1 MKKNLNLFIAILVCL
16 TLNQTRSF
24 ASSHR
29 EAPLI
34 SSDPLADNT
43 DVYAFRSPV
52 DTNRVVLIANYIPFE
67 HPAGGPNWYFFGENI
82 RYEIHVK
89 NQATT
94 MADDIVYRF
103 TFKLINEDSTT
114 FFDIRLGKQNN
125 KNTYTLERSMGGGAF
140 IPIITNGIVPP
151 PNIGPRSIE
160 GNPVGLSAPNYDTL
174 MRRAITTAPTGE
186 RVFAGPIDD
195 PFFADLGGIF
205 DVGNFRK
212 PGRDGL
218 AKFNVHSL
226 VIEVPISTLQKDKKT
241 TAQATSILDA
251 DYVIGVYATASR
263 PAMTTFDANTGMNT
277 TSGNYIQ
284 VSRLGM
290 PLTNEVVIPI
300 GSKDNWNSV
309 MTNTSEEA
317 KFDKFIVNPELA
329 LYMDD
334 SKFGSAIP
342 GLSDLRIQT
351 NSLGKYD
358 FRNGMPGLF
367 PLKGTPAVN
376 GTALAESAFGGFLL
390 PNNSSPRA
398 VDLLPIFKTGVP
410 NLRPYQLATGKNGDP
425 LAAGKP
431 FVNNFLPTFGDMLR
445 LNMAVPVTPRN
456 SADFSSLG
464 LVQAAALGLTDARF
478 NGSTAL
484 QNIPNMDGF
493 PNGRRLED
501 DVTTIE
507 LQAVGGVILA
517 ALGLSYENP
526 AQLGKTLG
534 FNAGVTKNDTTLKTV
549 FPFVQGPWRGIT
561 GPQYVGPRSEQ
572 TVPVTFVKFTADKTG
587 QKVLLRWEVVNE
599 LNVSRYEVEQ
609 SVDGLRY
616 QKIGT
621 VSVGAANTNSYELTD
636 ANPSLDKSNLYRIK
650 QIDKDGKFTYTD
662 VRMVK
667 FGATNIITVTPNPAV
682 GFIKVFS
689 TQSPLQISLF
699 DQGGKKVM
707 SQILVN
713 GSGQF
718 NISSLAKGVYT
729 VVAESNGVRVE
740 SKKIVKQ

>member
-1 MKKNLNLFIAILVCL
+1 
-16 TLNQTRSF
+16 
-24 ASSHR
+24 
-29 EAPLI
+29 
-34 SSDPLADNT
+34 
-43 DVYAFRSPV
+43 
-52 DTNRVVLIANYIPFE
+52 VVLIANYIPFE

-89 NQATT
+89 NQAATP
-94 MADDIVYRF
+94 ADDIVYRF
-103 TFKLINEDSTT
+103 TFKYMHEDPTT

-125 KNTYTLERSMGGGAF
+125 KNTYTLEKSMGGGNF
-140 IPIITNGIVPP
+140 QTIVSNGVVPP
-151 PNIGPRSIE
+151 PNIGPRSIDE
-160 GNPVGLSAPNYDTL
+160 QVGLNAKNYDSL
-174 MRRAITTAPTGE
+174 LFKAVTTASTGE

-195 PFFADLGGIF
+195 PFDI
-205 DVGNFRK
+205 GNFRK

-226 VIEVPISTLQKDKKT
+226 VVEVPIAMLQKDRKT
-241 TAQATSILDA
+241 AAQATSILDA

-263 PAMTTFDANTGMNT
+263 PAMTTLDVNGGTPA
-277 TSGNYIQ
+277 TSGNFIQ

-309 MTNTSEEA
+309 MTNTADEA
-317 KFDKFIVNPELA
+317 KFDMFIVNPELA

-334 SKFGSAIP
+334 SKFGSAVP

-351 NSLGKYD
+351 KSLGLYD

-390 PNNSSPRA
+390 PNNSSPRS

-410 NLRPYQLATGKNGDP
+410 NLRPYQLAIGKNGNP

-456 SADFSSLG
+456 SPDFSSLG
-464 LVQAAALGLTDARF
+464 LVRAAALGLTDARY
-478 NGSTAL
+478 NTSMAL

-507 LQAVGGVILA
+507 LQAVGGIILSV
-517 ALGLSYENP
+517 LGLWYDDFTTGGNP
-526 AQLGKTLG
+526 VTPQLMRTLG
-534 FNAGVTKNDTTLKTV
+534 FNAGVTTNDTTFKTV
-549 FPFVQGPWRGIT
+549 FPFVQGPWRGFT
-561 GPQYVGPRSEQ
+561 GPQYVGPKSAQ
-572 TVPVTFVKFTADKTG
+572 TLPVTFVKFTADKTG
-587 QKVLLRWEVVNE
+587 QKVLLRWQVANEV
-599 LNVSRYEVEQ
+599 NVSRYEVEQ

-621 VSVGAANTNSYELTD
+621 VSAGANSNSYELTD
-636 ANPSLDKSNLYRIK
+636 ANPSLSKSNLYRIK
-650 QIDKDGKFTYTD
+650 QVDKDGKVSYTD
-662 VRMVK
+662 IRMVK
-667 FGATNIITVTPNPAV
+667 FGATNIITVTPNPAIN
-682 GFIKVFS
+682 FIRVFS
-689 TQSPLQISLF
+689 SQTPLQISLF

-707 SQILVN
+707 SQMLIN
-713 GSGQF
+713 GTGQF

-729 VVAESNGVRVE
+729 VVAISDGVRVE
-740 SKKIVKQ
+740 TKKIVKQ